1 MFNSNM
7 RDNELN
13 ELDDDLKRI
22 FKILQ
27 RKNGETVDKSVE
39 IVSKEYNMPLDKAA
53 EKIYILWKK
62 GYIDIENRN
71 RLENFIRYLS
81 SVESSWFH
89 IITTILVIVI
99 ALVFLVQN
107 PPLIYLRYIL
117 GSLFVL
123 YLPGYALIEALY
135 PRGDELE
142 ALERLAL
149 SIGLSL
155 ALVPLVG
162 LILNYTPWGIR
173 LTPVTISLALL
184 TEALAFYALYRK
196 YQHYKVKSIS

>member
-1 MFNSNM
+1 MK
-7 RDNELN
+7 DNELN
-13 ELDDDLKRI
+13 ELNDDLKRI
-22 FKILQ
+22 FKTLQ
-27 RKNGETVDKSVE
+27 KKSGETVDESVE
-39 IVSKEYNMPLDKAA
+39 TVSKEYNMSVDKAA
-53 EKIYILWKK
+53 EKIYKLWKK
-62 GYIDIENRN
+62 GYIDIENKN
-71 RLENFIRYLS
+71 QLKSLVRYIS

-89 IITTILVIVI
+89 IITTILIIVI

-107 PPLIYLRYIL
+107 PPLLYLRYIL

-162 LILNYTPWGIR
+162 LALNYTPWGIR

-196 YQHYKVKSIS
+196 YQYYRVKSTA